1 MMKAKAAEEDRQA
14 AAAGAAKTS
23 GESTNA
29 NAPQPAE
36 LLRKHAEEL
45 RSVEAKLAAKH
56 QQELKAAVE
65 AARKEATEAAQKAA
79 AEAARSEKPSTNIE
93 PNQEAAVSAAVAE
106 TVEKLKAKHAEE
118 VATAMA
124 RGKDE
129 GMAKAKLKDSLLVRA
144 QKKVKD
150 LEAQIVEW
158 RAAGLLPQLPT
169 PTKPAAATTAPT
181 PSSSTAANPPAA
193 PAASS
198 GTSATTNPA
207 VNATLPRKPPTS
219 TPTGPAQVGVG
230 AGRGGAT
237 TRGRAIQR
245 AMGGVGG
252 GVGLGRA
259 APTKPSIAPE
269 GGMSIM
275 GAAGKRPRE
284 SEAPDDSL
292 AKRLKPA
299 DPGVKPP
306 VTLRRPAPGPAP

>member
-1 MMKAKAAEEDRQA
+1 MKSKAAEEDRQA
-14 AAAGAAKTS
+14 AAADAAKTS
-23 GESTNA
+23 GEGTNIS
-29 NAPQPAE
+29 APQQAE
-36 LLRKHAEEL
+36 LL

-79 AEAARSEKPSTNIE
+79 ADAARSEKPS
-93 PNQEAAVSAAVAE
+93 PNVGPDQEAAVSAVVAE

-158 RAAGLLPQLPT
+158 RAAGLLPQLPAPT
-169 PTKPAAATTAPT
+169 PPAKPAAATTAPAG
-181 PSSSTAANPPAA
+181 SSTAANPPAA
-193 PAASS
+193 PVTSS
-198 GTSATTNPA
+198 GTSATPNPTA
-207 VNATLPRKPPTS
+207 NATLPRKPPTS

-245 AMGGVGG
+245 AMGGAVGG
-252 GVGLGRA
+252 GLGRA
-259 APTKPSIAPE
+259 APTKPPMAPE